1 MDILTVSH
9 LTKIYGEGEAATRAL
24 DDVSFSVEEGEFVA
38 IVGSSGSGKST
49 LLHLIGGVDRPTSGH
64 VLLNGA
70 DVYARSDE
78 ELAVFRRRQ
87 VGLIY
92 QFYNLIPTLSVEQ
105 NIKLPMLLDKRR
117 PDEAYFRGLVAGLGL
132 EDKLKAYVQEKISR
146 GKVDVFLQ
154 IETLEETDVQ
164 VLVNHSLASAY
175 VQALRELKERYQL
188 ADDVSLALLSK
199 YSDVFSVHKAPENE
213 EAVWEAVRQVADI
226 AIESFLKMRE
236 AEGERLKAD
245 ILEKARDIISLVDQV
260 EQVTPETV
268 ENYRE
273 RLRAKIEELLG
284 DNHMDEQRVL
294 TEVAI
299 FADKV
304 AVDEETVR
312 LRSHFQQLQKLVDSQ
327 GPVGRKIDFLVQEM
341 NREANT
347 IGSKSVNSKI
357 AYLVVDI
364 KALIEKIR
372 EQVQNVE

>member
-1 MDILTVSH
+1 MLRSMT
-9 LTKIYGEGEAATRAL
+9 GFGRG
-24 DDVSFSVEEGEFVA
+24 DD
-38 IVGSSGSGKST
+38 T
-49 LLHLIGGVDRPTSGH
+49 IGGRH
-64 VLLNGA
+64 I
-70 DVYARSDE
+70 
-78 ELAVFRRRQ
+78 VFEIKSVNHKYFEFNSR
-87 VGLIY
+87 
-92 QFYNLIPTLSVEQ
+92 IP
-105 NIKLPMLLDKRR
+105 
-117 PDEAYFRGLVAGLGL
+117 RGYLFL
-132 EDKLKAYVQEKISR
+132 EDKLKAYIQGKISR

-175 VQALRELKERYQL
+175 VTALQELKERYQL
-188 ADDVSLALLSK
+188 PDEPSLALLSK
-199 YSDVFSVHKAPENE
+199 YSDIFSVHKAPEDE
-213 EAVWEAVRQVADI
+213 DAVWEAVRQVADQAI
-226 AIESFLKMRE
+226 ASFLKMRE
-236 AEGERLKAD
+236 AEGARLKAD
-245 ILEKARDIISLVDQV
+245 ILEKAGEIVALVDQV
-260 EQVTPETV
+260 ERHTPETV
-268 ENYRE
+268 EHYRE
-273 RLRAKIEELLG
+273 RLKAKIEELLQ
-284 DNHMDEQRVL
+284 DNRFDEQRVL

-312 LRSHFQQLQKLVDSQ
+312 LRSHFQQLQKLVDSD

>member
-1 MDILTVSH
+1 MLRSMTG
-9 LTKIYGEGEAATRAL
+9 YGRGEAT
-24 DDVSFSVEEGEFVA
+24 
-38 IVGSSGSGKST
+38 
-49 LLHLIGGVDRPTSGH
+49 IGGR
-64 VLLNGA
+64 
-70 DVYARSDE
+70 RI
-78 ELAVFRRRQ
+78 VFE
-87 VGLIY
+87 IK
-92 QFYNLIPTLSVEQ
+92 SVNHKFFEF
-105 NIKLPMLLDKRR
+105 NSRIT
-117 PDEAYFRGLVAGLGL
+117 RGYLFL

-175 VQALRELKERYQL
+175 VKAFQELKDRYQL
-188 ADDVSLALLSK
+188 PDEVTLALLSK
-199 YSDVFSVHKAPENE
+199 YSDMFSVHKAPENE
-213 EAVWEAVRQVADI
+213 EAIWEAVRQVADI

-236 AEGERLKAD
+236 AEGARLKAD
-245 ILEKARDIISLVDQV
+245 ILEKAEDILALVDQV

-273 RLRAKIEELLG
+273 RLRTKIEELLG
-284 DNHMDEQRVL
+284 DNHFDEQRVL

-312 LRSHFQQLQKLVDSQ
+312 LRSHFQQLKKLVDSQ